1 MRYSIGLS
9 NEVLDTIT
17 NNDYLFCED
26 KVISLV
32 SKYYGTEYEMAYARC
47 FNFQYKINNTIT
59 KVGDKIILYYKDT
72 IELLKKYY
80 GISMTKSENNRDNC
94 YEAINEELKYGKPV
108 IVALDNSQKLW
119 VERAESIDMLIYL
132 ITWVEP
138 DKVELLDFHDW
149 GKRKII
155 SKDEL
160 CNSFLWMVTVDKE
173 SAERKL
179 GVKDVLDDLLH
190 DVNINIDDSRN
201 SFDVISKFLNIQNI
215 GYKEQDKKNGD
226 IKDFWNDIKKSALS
240 KEFEN
245 ENDLLFL
252 PLYGATLILFRTR
265 MLVTNLI
272 YKLFEKTRNARFSK
286 ISDDLMECS
295 ALWNSFRLLVSRV
308 YHDNSEL
315 DGLHSYMLNMLD
327 RVCKLE
333 CSIKSDL
340 EEMRDAYTTYG
351 IDRKVLCEASKNID
365 DIKNE
370 FIFSKRKLEN
380 NISFAW
386 IYSDLELDKNVVS
399 TKNGDAVVCLGQ
411 TYKVKQ
417 PAKEITLYMFAAY
430 SEAMTCTVDLS
441 SAGNTVGQ
449 KQVILNGWVE
459 NYFDCC
465 QQFLREENMN
475 IFLFRKGNEKV
486 RHIGKLVEVKIKND
500 TTFDEI
506 VLPCNPLVYVVGIID
521 K

>member
-1 MRYSIGLS
+1 MKSAT
-9 NEVLDTIT
+9 VLDTIT
-17 NNDYLFCED
+17 SNDYFFCED

-32 SKYYGTEYEMAYARC
+32 SKYYGTDYEMAYARC
-47 FNFQYKINNTIT
+47 FNFQYKIDKNIA

-72 IELLKKYY
+72 VELLEKYY
-80 GISMTKSENNRDNC
+80 GISMTKSEKDRNNC
-94 YEAINEELKYGKPV
+94 YEIINEELKYGKPV

-119 VERAESIDMLIYL
+119 RERAESIGMLIFL
-132 ITWVEP
+132 ITWIEP

-160 CNSFLWMVTVDKE
+160 CNSFLWMVTVNKE
-173 SAERKL
+173 STEKKL
-179 GVKDVLDDLLH
+179 CVKDVLDDLLH

-215 GYKEQDKKNGD
+215 GYKVQDKKNGD
-226 IKDFWNDIKKSALS
+226 IKDFWKDIKLVDFS

-252 PLYGATLILFRTR
+252 PLYGTTLILFRTR
-265 MLVTNLI
+265 MLVANLI
-272 YKLFEKTRNARFSK
+272 YKLFERTRDVRFSE

-315 DGLHSYMLNMLD
+315 DGLHGYMLNMLD
-327 RVCKLE
+327 RVCQLE
-333 CSIKSDL
+333 CSIKSGL
-340 EEMRDAYTTYG
+340 ERMRDAYTTCG
-351 IDRKVLCEASKNID
+351 INIEVLYEASKNID

-370 FIFSKRKLEN
+370 FIFSKRKHEN
-380 NISFAW
+380 SISFAR

-399 TKNGDAVVCLGQ
+399 TKNGDAVACLGQ
-411 TYKVKQ
+411 IYKVKK

-430 SEAMTCTVDLS
+430 SEAMTCTVELNS
-441 SAGNTVGQ
+441 GGNTVGQ
-449 KQVILNGWVE
+449 KQVILNGWVK

-465 QQFLREENMN
+465 QQFPQEEN
-475 IFLFRKGNEKV
+475 IDILLFRKDNEGV
-486 RHIGKLVEVKIKND
+486 RHVGKLVECKLKND

-506 VLPCNPLVYVVGIID
+506 VLPCNPLVYVVGIIVN
-521 K
+521 

>member
-1 MRYSIGLS
+1 
-9 NEVLDTIT
+9 
-17 NNDYLFCED
+17 
-26 KVISLV
+26 
-32 SKYYGTEYEMAYARC
+32 MAYARC

-265 MLVTNLI
+265 MLVANLI

-417 PAKEITLYMFAAY
+417 PAKEIIT
-430 SEAMTCTVDLS
+430 
-441 SAGNTVGQ
+441 
-449 KQVILNGWVE
+449 K
-459 NYFDCC
+459 
-465 QQFLREENMN
+465 FLR
-475 IFLFRKGNEKV
+475 
-486 RHIGKLVEVKIKND
+486 
-500 TTFDEI
+500 
-506 VLPCNPLVYVVGIID
+506 
-521 K
+521 

>member
-240 KEFEN
+240 KEFEMKMISCFY
-245 ENDLLFL
+245 LF
-252 PLYGATLILFRTR
+252 
-265 MLVTNLI
+265 
-272 YKLFEKTRNARFSK
+272 
-286 ISDDLMECS
+286 ME
-295 ALWNSFRLLVSRV
+295 RLL
-308 YHDNSEL
+308 YF
-315 DGLHSYMLNMLD
+315 
-327 RVCKLE
+327 LE
-333 CSIKSDL
+333 QEC
-340 EEMRDAYTTYG
+340 
-351 IDRKVLCEASKNID
+351 
-365 DIKNE
+365 
-370 FIFSKRKLEN
+370 
-380 NISFAW
+380 W
-386 IYSDLELDKNVVS
+386 W
-399 TKNGDAVVCLGQ
+399 Q
-411 TYKVKQ
+411 T
-417 PAKEITLYMFAAY
+417 
-430 SEAMTCTVDLS
+430 
-441 SAGNTVGQ
+441 
-449 KQVILNGWVE
+449 
-459 NYFDCC
+459 
-465 QQFLREENMN
+465 
-475 IFLFRKGNEKV
+475 
-486 RHIGKLVEVKIKND
+486 
-500 TTFDEI
+500 
-506 VLPCNPLVYVVGIID
+506 
-521 K
+521 